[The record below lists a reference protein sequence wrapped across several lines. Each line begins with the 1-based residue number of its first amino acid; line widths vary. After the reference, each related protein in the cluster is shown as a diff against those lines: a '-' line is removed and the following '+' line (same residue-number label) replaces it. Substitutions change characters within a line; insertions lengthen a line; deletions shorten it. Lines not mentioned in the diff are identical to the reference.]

1 MCNSETRLLRLV
13 SAGRCPRPF
22 ATVSVPVRAQSRVRA
37 RARAHVCAPQDTH
50 AANRSISRSLP
61 RSLGILLSSS
71 FYIPLFNTL
80 SPPPCTQHLHVPAHL
95 RRPRCHPLLRA
106 WPRRPRRPPLSR
118 PERLASAPA
127 VGVRPGPSTRPRL
140 GAPLRV
146 RCAGP
151 GHRHRQAPQWPT
163 RAVRGT
169 ATAAA
174 GRGLSAQ
181 DPAAAAAP
189 GSAGRAIWEAARS
202 RRSSGIRGQASSV
215 GQGPDTP

>member
-1 MCNSETRLLRLV
+1 M
-13 SAGRCPRPF
+13 
-22 ATVSVPVRAQSRVRA
+22 PVRAQSRVRA

-61 RSLGILLSSS
+61 RSLGILLSFS

-80 SPPPCTQHLHVPAHL
+80 SLPPCTQHLHVPAHL

-127 VGVRPGPSTRPRL
+127 VGVKPGPSTRPRL
-140 GAPLRV
+140 GAPLRLGV

-174 GRGLSAQ
+174 GRGLGAQ

-189 GSAGRAIWEAARS
+189 GSVRGRSGRRPGHGAPAASEDKPAPLARALTRRNAARLRQQGAFGTAAGRPLAEA
-202 RRSSGIRGQASSV
+202 
-215 GQGPDTP
+215 